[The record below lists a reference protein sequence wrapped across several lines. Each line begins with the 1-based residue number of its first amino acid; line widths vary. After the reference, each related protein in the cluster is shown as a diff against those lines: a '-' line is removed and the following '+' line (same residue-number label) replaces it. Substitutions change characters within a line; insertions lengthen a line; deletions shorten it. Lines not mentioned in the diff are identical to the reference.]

1 MGRRGGIYIGGIHMR
16 GIHIGGFLERRG
28 LRRGELFES
37 AFSANSPREC
47 SRIVVWKVGL
57 QMCKNPV

>member
-1 MGRRGGIYIGGIHMR
+1 MGLKGKMRWEGGGIYIGGIHMR

-37 AFSANSPREC
+37 AFTANSPRD
-47 SRIVVWKVGL
+47 VVG
-57 QMCKNPV
+57 